1 MLKIKD
7 NVDLKELE
15 KFGFEIEQSYMY
27 GEEEE
32 DEKLPYLYA
41 RYEIKNHIMNYNVSQ
56 IILSPSLSCSEIN
69 RTLKMGCVLSKFEYE
84 SWRLFDDVLFD
95 LIQAG
100 LVEKVEE

>member
-15 KFGFEIEQSYMY
+15 KFGFDTRASSNGNGIVGNGWLIENTTRKIYRWETY
-27 GEEEE
+27 G
-32 DEKLPYLYA
+32 DL
-41 RYEIKNHIMNYNVSQ
+41 V
-56 IILSPSLSCSEIN
+56 
-69 RTLKMGCVLSKFEYE
+69 
-84 SWRLFDDVLFD
+84 VLFE